1 MNPLVFGID
10 KTKGSSARSP
20 DGLYA
25 LVRVVDRRIESEER
39 NLTLQRLLHLINAEK
54 PGIIAVGSLRDIVPE
69 TGSLFTLTEALPFGT
84 KLVLIAC
91 IGAKIAPLPKL
102 AERYNLR
109 FDAENPMEQ
118 AKISALIASFGGGY
132 EVQTFDGVTTITVS
146 RARPQIRTHK
156 GRYIRHMQG
165 SVMSFSREI
174 EAGLLAN
181 GLMFSSSMSRS
192 SRGERIVKFTVSA
205 PRHDVP
211 ASSRTSAGVLVRVTG
226 TKKEHPSFVPLSK
239 RPAYL
244 IVGIVPGTTVGIAA
258 LNLDGDLIH
267 LSSSHALG
275 QAEIIASISKIG
287 RPVLVATDKAAMP
300 FGVEKVRRAFSA
312 IAWTPARDVQV
323 KETYELTEGYDFAND
338 HERDALSAAVLAY
351 QSYANK
357 FEAVQKR
364 MPPGTDIDMVRA
376 GIVRGLSQDQILEA
390 LKNPEEMP
398 EEPVIIEEELV
409 PDEKDERIAKLE
421 EEVANL
427 RIATGS
433 LSEEVEVKDKAI
445 ASLQK
450 QLVFERRAH
459 EAEILSSRK
468 IPPRDMEPV
477 PKKDPRTEV
486 RGSKDLQGLQA
497 LQIRLERLK
506 NFISLQAGEG
516 STALKVLPLLADDS
530 VKALD
535 DEMGVGEEDILYVLT
550 IDGWDRPVIRDLAEA
565 KIGAVILPRLTY
577 QRAHS
582 QHLIEEFREANV
594 PVLDGANLSPRVKG
608 KIGVVDTAA
617 FESALAD
624 WKTTQ
629 AVYNNEKKSGV
640 IPRAAKEQVER
651 PKPAPVQAPVPAAKP
666 EPPAKEKTVF
676 RAKPVA
682 PIPVPKP
689 APTQAPVS
697 KPVPKPVLALAPKPI
712 PKPIPKPVPKP
723 LPAAKPAPKKE
734 APKKSA
740 PSQKA
745 ESGSAEKILFGVLSE
760 YREERKKEMKK

>member
-10 KTKGSSARSP
+10 KTKGPSARSP

-25 LVRVVDRRIESEER
+25 LVRVIDRRIESEER
-39 NLTLQRLLHLINAEK
+39 NLTFPRLLHLINAEK
-54 PGIIAVGSLRDIVPE
+54 PGLVAVGSLRDIVPD

-109 FDAENPMEQ
+109 FDTDNPMEQ
-118 AKISALIASFGGGY
+118 SKISALIASFGGGY
-132 EVQTFDGVTTITVS
+132 EVQTFEGVTIITVS
-146 RARPQIRTHK
+146 RARPLIRTHK
-156 GRYIRHMQG
+156 NRYIRHMQG

-181 GLMFSSSMSRS
+181 GLMFSSSISRS
-192 SRGERIVKFTVSA
+192 FWGERIVKFTVSA
-205 PRHDVP
+205 HRHDVG
-211 ASSRTSAGVLVRVTG
+211 ASSRTSAGVSVRVAG
-226 TKKEHPSFVPLSK
+226 TRKERPAFVPLSK

-244 IVGIVPGTTVGIAA
+244 VVGIDPGTTVGIAA
-258 LNLDGDLIH
+258 LNLDGDLVH
-267 LSSSHALG
+267 LSSSHAPG

-312 IAWTPARDVQV
+312 ISWTPAKDALV

-357 FEAVQKR
+357 FEFVQKR
-364 MPPGTDIDMVRA
+364 MPPGTDIVMVRA

-390 LKNPEEMP
+390 LKHPGEFP
-398 EEPVIIEEELV
+398 EEPVIIEDELV
-409 PDEKDERIAKLE
+409 SDEKDERIAKLE
-421 EEVANL
+421 EDVVNL
-427 RIATGS
+427 NKLTGS

-445 ASLQK
+445 DSLQK
-450 QLVFERRAH
+450 QLFFERGAH
-459 EAEILSSRK
+459 EAELLSSRK
-468 IPPRDMEPV
+468 TPPRDMGLV
-477 PKKDPRTEV
+477 PKKDPRTEG
-486 RGSKDLQGLQA
+486 RGSKDLQA
-497 LQIRLERLK
+497 LQIRLDRLK

-516 STALKVLPLLADDS
+516 STALKVLPVLADDQ

-550 IDGWDRPVIRDLAEA
+550 IDGWDRLVIRYLAEA

-582 QHLIEEFREANV
+582 QNLIGEFREANV

-608 KIGVVDTAA
+608 KIGVVDTAG

-629 AVYNNEKKSGV
+629 AVYTNEKKSGGIREPV
-640 IPRAAKEQVER
+640 KEPAER
-651 PKPAPVQAPVPAAKP
+651 PKYAPVPAPIPAAKP

-676 RAKPVA
+676 RAKPV
-682 PIPVPKP
+682 PPTPSPKP
-689 APTQAPVS
+689 APTPAPVS
-697 KPVPKPVLALAPKPI
+697 KPVPAQVPKPI
-712 PKPIPKPVPKP
+712 PKPIPRTAPKP

-740 PSQKA
+740 PPKKA

>member
-10 KTKGSSARSP
+10 KTEGSSARSP

-91 IGAKIAPLPKL
+91 IGAKTAPLPKL

-109 FDAENPMEQ
+109 FDSENPMEQ

-146 RARPQIRTHK
+146 RARARIRTHQN
-156 GRYIRHMQG
+156 RYVRHMQG

-174 EAGLLAN
+174 EVGLLAN

-192 SRGERIVKFTVSA
+192 YWGERIVKFTVSA

-211 ASSRTSAGVLVRVTG
+211 ASSRTSAGVSVRVAG
-226 TKKEHPSFVPLSK
+226 TKKEHPAFSPLSK

-258 LNLDGDLIH
+258 LNFDGDLIH

-275 QAEIIASISKIG
+275 HAEIIASISKIG
-287 RPVLVATDKAAMP
+287 RPVLIATDKAAMP

-312 IAWTPARDVQV
+312 IVWTPARDVLV

-357 FEAVQKR
+357 FESVQKR

-390 LKNPEEMP
+390 LKHPEEMP

-421 EEVANL
+421 EDVANL
-427 RIATGS
+427 SIAAGS
-433 LSEEVEVKDKAI
+433 LSEEVKVKDKAI

-450 QLVFERRAH
+450 QLFFERRAH

-477 PKKDPRTEV
+477 SKKDMRTEG
-486 RGSKDLQGLQA
+486 RGSKDLQ
-497 LQIRLERLK
+497 IRLERMK
-506 NFISLQAGEG
+506 HFISLQAGEG
-516 STALKVLPLLADDS
+516 STTLKVLPLLADDP

-535 DEMGVGEEDILYVLT
+535 DEIGVGEEDILYVLT

-582 QHLIEEFREANV
+582 QNLIEEFREANV
-594 PVLDGANLSPRVKG
+594 PILDGANLSPRVKG

-629 AVYNNEKKSGV
+629 AVYNNEMKSGGV
-640 IPRAAKEQVER
+640 PRAAKEQVER
-651 PKPAPVQAPVPAAKP
+651 PKSAPVQVPVPAAKPAPKP

-676 RAKPVA
+676 WAKPVT
-682 PIPVPKP
+682 
-689 APTQAPVS
+689 PT
-697 KPVPKPVLALAPKPI
+697 PVPKPVPTRTPVSKPAPKS
-712 PKPIPKPVPKP
+712 

-740 PSQKA
+740 PSKKA